1 MHYKN
6 RIRKAFRH
14 KILLFLTLALVLGGV
29 SARAQLAGATL
40 SGQVSDPSNA
50 IVTSASLVVRN
61 DATGTVRSVRTN
73 GTGVYSAT
81 DLQPGVYSV
90 TVSGPGFSTYVDRG
104 LQLSVGETRKLDITL
119 TLGQTSERVEVTAV
133 AADVE
138 TDTSVVSATVGQK
151 RIEELP
157 LNGRDWTQLATLQ
170 PGVTNV
176 RSQQSTTVAGSN
188 RGVRGFGNQLV
199 SNGHSP
205 YENTYRVDGI
215 NENDFTN
222 GAPGNVIGANL
233 GVDAIQEF
241 NVVTTSYT
249 AEYGRTSGAVI
260 NAITRSG
267 TNQMHGSAY
276 VFDRDKIFDAR
287 NFFDPVKIPP
297 FHRVQF
303 GAAAGAPIQK
313 NRTFI
318 FANYEGI
325 RQSQSLP
332 FNSIVPSSAA
342 RAGQLHAPDGT
353 PFNVTVDTAVVPY
366 LALYPLPNAGLNP
379 GTFGDT
385 GNFITSGLL
394 NLHENFFTSRLDHV
408 FTEKDNLSATYIY
421 DNGPESVPDN
431 LGNTETLLSAGRKV
445 AGITESHMFD
455 SNILNV
461 VRIGYN
467 RSTGA
472 ILTPLRALNPTAA
485 DPALGLSSGL
495 FAPLIN
501 VSGISSTG
509 GLNSQRQATARQNS
523 YQFYDDLAFARGKHS
538 LKTGFAY
545 ERLQDGLSGKSQN
558 GSVTFVPFP
567 SSPLG
572 PARSA
577 FLNFLTNHPYAA
589 IYLPSGNSSPV
600 EPIDNLFAGYIQD
613 DWRVSKNLTL
623 NLGLRYEMLTIPTDR
638 RGRLGLINTLT
649 AVQGTGPCPTVV
661 SATTVPGCT
670 VPASQ
675 FFQTNPTTHNFEP
688 RVGFSYDPFGDGK
701 TAVRGGFGIYDMLPL
716 PYLYATYA
724 AISSPYSQDFVVIGI
739 LPPGSFP
746 TEIAAAATSNPAGRI
761 GHYIEPN
768 PKRNY
773 SLNYNLNVEQQ
784 FSTHF
789 SSTIGYVG
797 SHSLHLP
804 FQADEMNQVAPSQVQ
819 IINGRYVFPATGGV
833 PQDANNGPIFGLLFD
848 GSSHYN
854 GLLTQIKISGYK
866 GLTAQATYSWNKCT
880 DYGSGTQSPSTYQN
894 TLVGLIYY
902 DKVMRK
908 GTCDFD
914 ITQNFSAN
922 VLYEL
927 PSRGN
932 GFTKTITG
940 GWQVGGI
947 VFAST
952 GVPFTLIQ
960 TGDVLGQQGLSFGAL
975 PDVIPNCNPINR
987 SYKSTGLN
995 YINPNCFVFPTV
1007 PIGSPIAPLCNR
1019 GGTTPINGQVL
1030 CLNVQG
1036 NERRNQL
1043 VGPRLVEAD
1052 LSLLKNT
1059 RIPRISEAFN
1069 LQFRVEAF
1077 NVLNH
1082 TNFQAPTDNITFGG
1096 RSGFNQ
1102 ESPGNAG
1109 LLDSTATSSRQVQ
1122 LGAKVI
1128 F

>member
-14 KILLFLTLALVLGGV
+14 KILLFLTLALVLEGV

-40 SGQVSDPSNA
+40 SGQVTDSSNA

-90 TVSGPGFSTYVDRG
+90 TVSAPGFSTYVDRG

-119 TLGQTSERVEVTAV
+119 TVGETSERVEVPAV
-133 AADVE
+133 VADVE

-260 NAITRSG
+260 NAITKSG
-267 TNQMHGSAY
+267 TNQLHGSAY

-313 NRTFI
+313 DRTFI

-342 RAGQLHAPDGT
+342 RSGQLHAPDGT
-353 PFNVTVDTAVVPY
+353 PFNVMVDPSVVPY

-394 NLHENFFTSRLDHV
+394 TLHENFLTARLDHV
-408 FTEKDNLSATYIY
+408 FTEKDTLSATYIY
-421 DNGPESVPDN
+421 DNGPENVPDN
-431 LGNTETLLSAGRKV
+431 LSNTETLLSAGRQV
-445 AGITESHMFD
+445 AGLTERHIFG
-455 SNILNV
+455 SNVLNV

-467 RSTGA
+467 RSTGS
-472 ILTPLRALNPTAA
+472 ILTPVKALNPAA
-485 DPALGLSSGL
+485 ANPALGLSSGL

-501 VSGISSTG
+501 ISGISSTG

-523 YQFYDDLAFARGKHS
+523 YQFYDDLAFARGRHS

-545 ERLQDGLSGKSQN
+545 ERLQDGLNGKSQN

-567 SSPLG
+567 SSPFG

-600 EPIDNLFAGYIQD
+600 EPVDDLFAGYIQD

-649 AVQGTGPCPTVV
+649 AAPGTGPCPTVV
-661 SATTVPGCT
+661 SAQPFLDVRCQS
-670 VPASQ
+670 VI
-675 FFQTNPTTHNFEP
+675 FFKPIRRPT
-688 RVGFSYDPFGDGK
+688 
-701 TAVRGGFGIYDMLPL
+701 
-716 PYLYATYA
+716 
-724 AISSPYSQDFVVIGI
+724 
-739 LPPGSFP
+739 
-746 TEIAAAATSNPAGRI
+746 TSNP
-761 GHYIEPN
+761 ESD
-768 PKRNY
+768 
-773 SLNYNLNVEQQ
+773 SL
-784 FSTHF
+784 
-789 SSTIGYVG
+789 TI
-797 SHSLHLP
+797 HSATARRPSAQDLVSMTCFRCLTCTPRMQPSPLH
-804 FQADEMNQVAPSQVQ
+804 
-819 IINGRYVFPATGGV
+819 
-833 PQDANNGPIFGLLFD
+833 
-848 GSSHYN
+848 
-854 GLLTQIKISGYK
+854 
-866 GLTAQATYSWNKCT
+866 
-880 DYGSGTQSPSTYQN
+880 
-894 TLVGLIYY
+894 TLRTL
-902 DKVMRK
+902 
-908 GTCDFD
+908 
-914 ITQNFSAN
+914 
-922 VLYEL
+922 
-927 PSRGN
+927 SR
-932 GFTKTITG
+932 
-940 GWQVGGI
+940 
-947 VFAST
+947 
-952 GVPFTLIQ
+952 
-960 TGDVLGQQGLSFGAL
+960 
-975 PDVIPNCNPINR
+975 
-987 SYKSTGLN
+987 
-995 YINPNCFVFPTV
+995 
-1007 PIGSPIAPLCNR
+1007 
-1019 GGTTPINGQVL
+1019 
-1030 CLNVQG
+1030 
-1036 NERRNQL
+1036 
-1043 VGPRLVEAD
+1043 
-1052 LSLLKNT
+1052 
-1059 RIPRISEAFN
+1059 
-1069 LQFRVEAF
+1069 
-1077 NVLNH
+1077 
-1082 TNFQAPTDNITFGG
+1082 
-1096 RSGFNQ
+1096 
-1102 ESPGNAG
+1102 
-1109 LLDSTATSSRQVQ
+1109 
-1122 LGAKVI
+1122 
-1128 F
+1128 